1 MKIKQLATALH
12 IHPSIV
18 SITIVGQI
26 YLNHSYSYPVNGA
39 SLSHSPIFSIFSSSI
54 TPVDT

>member
-1 MKIKQLATALH
+1 MKIKQLATPPH

-18 SITIVGQI
+18 SIAINGQI
-26 YLNHSYSYPVNGA
+26 YLNHSYLVNGA
-39 SLSHSPIFSIFSSSI
+39 SLSRTQIFSTFYASI